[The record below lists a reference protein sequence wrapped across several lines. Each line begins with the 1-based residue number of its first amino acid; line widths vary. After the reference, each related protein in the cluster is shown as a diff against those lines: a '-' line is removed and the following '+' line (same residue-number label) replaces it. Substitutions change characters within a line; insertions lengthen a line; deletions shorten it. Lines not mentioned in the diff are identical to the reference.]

1 MKGYLLDTNV
11 VLTALKNPSALSR
24 AARNAV
30 VAGPNVIS
38 AVAYWEVVLKVT
50 KGTLI
55 VGQLRAWWLDTLDM
69 LAATALPLTADQV
82 AKVHELPMIHK
93 DPFDRV
99 LIAQASVEGFTVVTT
114 DREIKKYASKHIR
127 VIV

>member
-1 MKGYLLDTNV
+1 MPFLPDRTSL
-11 VLTALKNPSALSR
+11 APLST
-24 AARNAV
+24 
-30 VAGPNVIS
+30 
-38 AVAYWEVVLKVT
+38 WEVVLKAT

-69 LAATALPLTADQV
+69 LAATALPLTADHV
-82 AKVHELPMIHK
+82 AKVHELPVIHK